1 MNLNDF
7 AHEMGKLTC
16 PLYPISGL
24 RTSLIDMSQQPK
36 VLVIDDEPG
45 VRELISEALSIS
57 EITAVQAADGL
68 EALSFLRRERF
79 DLLILDINM
88 PKLDGLAL
96 LEKLRTEG
104 MSVPVLM
111 LSARADKADINQ
123 GLRTGADDYLTKP
136 FSIEELVLRVKAIMR
151 RSKGEVAEVKVL
163 TCGPISMDFSKYSV
177 KFNDQVVDLS
187 PTEFKLLEQLILNR
201 GNVVTKETLLSEVWE
216 IDFKSSSTVVDTY
229 ISYLR
234 KKLHIDGFD
243 GIKTVRGIGF
253 QIVAD

>member
-1 MNLNDF
+1 MS
-7 AHEMGKLTC
+7 A
-16 PLYPISGL
+16 L
-24 RTSLIDMSQQPK
+24 RPSLIDMSERPK

-123 GLRTGADDYLTKP
+123 GLRIGADDYLTKP

-151 RSKGEVAEVKVL
+151 RSKGESVEVKVL

-177 KFNDQVVDLS
+177 KLNDQVIDLS

>member
-1 MNLNDF
+1 
-7 AHEMGKLTC
+7 
-16 PLYPISGL
+16 
-24 RTSLIDMSQQPK
+24 MSERPK

-45 VRELISEALSIS
+45 VRELISEALSLS

-177 KFNDQVVDLS
+177 KFNDQPVDLS
-187 PTEFKLLEQLILNR
+187 PTEFKLLEQLILHR

-216 IDFKSSSTVVDTY
+216 IDFKSNSTVVDTY

>member
-1 MNLNDF
+1 
-7 AHEMGKLTC
+7 MGELAC
-16 PLYPISGL
+16 LLYPIPAL

-104 MSVPVLM
+104 MSIPVLM

-177 KFNDQVVDLS
+177 KFNDQAVDLS
-187 PTEFKLLEQLILNR
+187 STEFKLLEQLILNR

>member
-1 MNLNDF
+1 
-7 AHEMGKLTC
+7 
-16 PLYPISGL
+16 
-24 RTSLIDMSQQPK
+24 MSQQPK

-45 VRELISEALSIS
+45 VRELISEALSLS
-57 EITAVQAADGL
+57 EISAVQAADGL

-96 LEKLRTEG
+96 LEKLRNEG

-111 LSARADKADINQ
+111 LSARADKADINK

-177 KFNDQVVDLS
+177 KFNDQLVDLS

>member
-1 MNLNDF
+1 MS
-7 AHEMGKLTC
+7 A
-16 PLYPISGL
+16 L
-24 RTSLIDMSQQPK
+24 RPSLIDMSERPK

-123 GLRTGADDYLTKP
+123 GLRIGADDYLTKP

-151 RSKGEVAEVKVL
+151 RSKGESVEVKVL
-163 TCGPISMDFSKYSV
+163 TCGPISMDYSKYSV
-177 KFNDQVVDLS
+177 KLNDQAIDLS

-201 GNVVTKETLLSEVWE
+201 GNVITKETLLSEVWE

>member
-1 MNLNDF
+1 M
-7 AHEMGKLTC
+7 
-16 PLYPISGL
+16 P
-24 RTSLIDMSQQPK
+24 QQPK

-45 VRELISEALSIS
+45 VRALISEALSLS

-111 LSARADKADINQ
+111 LSARADKVDINQ

-151 RSKGEVAEVKVL
+151 RSKGEVVEVKVL

-177 KFNDQVVDLS
+177 KFNDQLVDLS

>member
-7 AHEMGKLTC
+7 AHEMGKLAC
-16 PLYPISGL
+16 LLYPISTR

>member
-1 MNLNDF
+1 
-7 AHEMGKLTC
+7 
-16 PLYPISGL
+16 
-24 RTSLIDMSQQPK
+24 MSERPK

-45 VRELISEALSIS
+45 VRELISEALSLS

-177 KFNDQVVDLS
+177 KFNDQPVDLS

>member
-1 MNLNDF
+1 
-7 AHEMGKLTC
+7 
-16 PLYPISGL
+16 
-24 RTSLIDMSQQPK
+24 MSERPK
-36 VLVIDDEPG
+36 VLVIDDELG
-45 VRELISEALSIS
+45 VRELISEALSLA

-68 EALSFLRRERF
+68 EALSHLRRERF

-96 LEKLRTEG
+96 LEKLRAEG

-123 GLRTGADDYLTKP
+123 GLRIGADDYLTKP
-136 FSIEELVLRVKAIMR
+136 FGIEELVLRVKAIMR

-177 KFNDQVVDLS
+177 KFNDQLIELS

-216 IDFKSSSTVVDTY
+216 IDFKSNSTVVDTY

-243 GIKTVRGIGF
+243 GIKTVRGVGF

>member
-1 MNLNDF
+1 
-7 AHEMGKLTC
+7 
-16 PLYPISGL
+16 
-24 RTSLIDMSQQPK
+24 MSQQPK

-45 VRELISEALSIS
+45 VRELISESLRIS
-57 EITAVQAADGL
+57 EITAVEAADGL
-68 EALSFLRRERF
+68 EALSLLRREKF

-111 LSARADKADINQ
+111 LSARADKTDINQ
-123 GLRTGADDYLTKP
+123 GLRIGADDYLTKP
-136 FSIEELVLRVKAIMR
+136 FSIEELILRVKAIMR
-151 RSKGEVAEVKVL
+151 RSKGEVTEVKVL
-163 TCGPISMDFSKYSV
+163 NCGPISMDFSKYSV
-177 KFNDQVVDLS
+177 KFNDQLIDLS

-234 KKLHIDGFD
+234 KKLHIDGFE

>member
-1 MNLNDF
+1 
-7 AHEMGKLTC
+7 
-16 PLYPISGL
+16 
-24 RTSLIDMSQQPK
+24 MSERPK

-45 VRELISEALSIS
+45 VRELISEALSLS
-57 EITAVQAADGL
+57 EINAVQAADGL

-96 LEKLRTEG
+96 LEKLRSEG

-177 KFNDQVVDLS
+177 KFKDQPVDLS

-201 GNVVTKETLLSEVWE
+201 GNVVTKETLLFEVWE
-216 IDFKSSSTVVDTY
+216 IDFKSNSTVVDTY

>member
-1 MNLNDF
+1 
-7 AHEMGKLTC
+7 
-16 PLYPISGL
+16 
-24 RTSLIDMSQQPK
+24 MSERPK
-36 VLVIDDEPG
+36 VLVIDDELG
-45 VRELISEALSIS
+45 VRELISEALSLA

-68 EALSFLRRERF
+68 EALSHLRRERF

-96 LEKLRTEG
+96 LEKLRAEG

-123 GLRTGADDYLTKP
+123 GLRIGADDYLTKP
-136 FSIEELVLRVKAIMR
+136 FGIEELVLRVKAIMR
-151 RSKGEVAEVKVL
+151 RSKGEVTEVKVL

-177 KFNDQVVDLS
+177 KFNDQLIELS
-187 PTEFKLLEQLILNR
+187 PTEFKLLEQLVLNR

-216 IDFKSSSTVVDTY
+216 IDFKSNSTVVDTY

-234 KKLHIDGFD
+234 KKLHIEGFD
-243 GIKTVRGIGF
+243 GIKTVRGVGF

>member
-1 MNLNDF
+1 
-7 AHEMGKLTC
+7 
-16 PLYPISGL
+16 
-24 RTSLIDMSQQPK
+24 MSERPK

-45 VRELISEALSIS
+45 VRDLISEALSLS
-57 EITAVQAADGL
+57 GITAVSAADGL
-68 EALSFLRRERF
+68 EALSFLRREKF

-96 LEKLRTEG
+96 LEKLRSEG

-123 GLRTGADDYLTKP
+123 GLRIGADDYLTKP

-151 RSKGEVAEVKVL
+151 RSKGEVTEVKVL

-177 KFNDQVVDLS
+177 KFNDQLVDLS

>member
-1 MNLNDF
+1 
-7 AHEMGKLTC
+7 
-16 PLYPISGL
+16 
-24 RTSLIDMSQQPK
+24 MSERAK

-45 VRELISEALSIS
+45 VRELISEALSLS
-57 EITAVQAADGL
+57 EINAVPAADGL

-96 LEKLRTEG
+96 LEKLRSEG

-111 LSARADKADINQ
+111 LSARADKTDINQ
-123 GLRTGADDYLTKP
+123 GLRIGADDYLTKP

-163 TCGPISMDFSKYSV
+163 TCGPILMDFSKYSV
-177 KFNDQVVDLS
+177 KFNDQPVDLS
-187 PTEFKLLEQLILNR
+187 PTEFKLLEQLIIHR

-216 IDFKSSSTVVDTY
+216 IDFKSNSTVVDTY

>member
-1 MNLNDF
+1 
-7 AHEMGKLTC
+7 
-16 PLYPISGL
+16 
-24 RTSLIDMSQQPK
+24 MSQQPK

-45 VRELISEALSIS
+45 VRDLISEALSLS

-88 PKLDGLAL
+88 PKLDGLDL

-111 LSARADKADINQ
+111 LSARADKTDINQ
-123 GLRTGADDYLTKP
+123 GLRIGADDYLTKP
-136 FSIEELVLRVKAIMR
+136 FSIEELVLRVKAILR

-177 KFNDQVVDLS
+177 KFNDQPIDLS

>member
-1 MNLNDF
+1 
-7 AHEMGKLTC
+7 
-16 PLYPISGL
+16 
-24 RTSLIDMSQQPK
+24 MSQQPK

-57 EITAVQAADGL
+57 EITAVQAVDGL
-68 EALSFLRRERF
+68 EALSLLRRDRF

-111 LSARADKADINQ
+111 LSARADKTDINQ
-123 GLRTGADDYLTKP
+123 GLRIGADDYLTKP

-151 RSKGEVAEVKVL
+151 RSKGDVAEVKML

-177 KFNDQVVDLS
+177 KFNDQLVDLS

>member
-1 MNLNDF
+1 
-7 AHEMGKLTC
+7 
-16 PLYPISGL
+16 
-24 RTSLIDMSQQPK
+24 MSERPK

-45 VRELISEALSIS
+45 VRELISEALSLS

-177 KFNDQVVDLS
+177 KFNDQPVDLS

-234 KKLHIDGFD
+234 KKLLIDGFD

>member
-1 MNLNDF
+1 
-7 AHEMGKLTC
+7 
-16 PLYPISGL
+16 
-24 RTSLIDMSQQPK
+24 MSQQPK

-45 VRELISEALSIS
+45 VRDLIGEALSLS

-111 LSARADKADINQ
+111 LSARADKSDINQ
-123 GLRTGADDYLTKP
+123 GLRIGADDYLTKP
-136 FSIEELVLRVKAIMR
+136 FSIEELVLRVKAILR

-163 TCGPISMDFSKYSV
+163 SCGPISMDFSKYSV
-177 KFNDQVVDLS
+177 KFNDQPIDLS

-201 GNVVTKETLLSEVWE
+201 GNVITKETLLSEVWE

>member
-1 MNLNDF
+1 
-7 AHEMGKLTC
+7 
-16 PLYPISGL
+16 
-24 RTSLIDMSQQPK
+24 MSQQPK

-68 EALSFLRRERF
+68 EALSLLRRDRF

-111 LSARADKADINQ
+111 LSARADKTDINQ
-123 GLRTGADDYLTKP
+123 GLRIGADDYLTKP

-151 RSKGEVAEVKVL
+151 RSKGDVAEVKML

-177 KFNDQVVDLS
+177 KFNDQLVDLS

-234 KKLHIDGFD
+234 NKLHIDGFD

>member
-1 MNLNDF
+1 
-7 AHEMGKLTC
+7 
-16 PLYPISGL
+16 
-24 RTSLIDMSQQPK
+24 MSQQPK

-45 VRELISEALSIS
+45 VRELISEALSLS
-57 EITAVQAADGL
+57 EISAVQAADGL

-96 LEKLRTEG
+96 LEKLRNEG

-177 KFNDQVVDLS
+177 KFNDQLIDLS

>member
-1 MNLNDF
+1 
-7 AHEMGKLTC
+7 
-16 PLYPISGL
+16 
-24 RTSLIDMSQQPK
+24 MSQQPK

-45 VRELISEALSIS
+45 VRGLIGEALSLS

-111 LSARADKADINQ
+111 LSARADKSDINQ
-123 GLRTGADDYLTKP
+123 GLRIGADDYLTKP
-136 FSIEELVLRVKAIMR
+136 FSIEELVLRVKAILR

-177 KFNDQVVDLS
+177 KFNDQPIDLS
-187 PTEFKLLEQLILNR
+187 PTEFKLLEQLILHR
-201 GNVVTKETLLSEVWE
+201 GNVITNETLLSEVWE

>member
-1 MNLNDF
+1 
-7 AHEMGKLTC
+7 
-16 PLYPISGL
+16 
-24 RTSLIDMSQQPK
+24 MSQQPK

-96 LEKLRTEG
+96 LEKLRNEG

-111 LSARADKADINQ
+111 LSARADKADINR

-177 KFNDQVVDLS
+177 KFNDQLVDLS

>member
-1 MNLNDF
+1 M
-7 AHEMGKLTC
+7 
-16 PLYPISGL
+16 P
-24 RTSLIDMSQQPK
+24 QQPK

-45 VRELISEALSIS
+45 VRALICEALSLS

-111 LSARADKADINQ
+111 LSARADKVDINQ

-177 KFNDQVVDLS
+177 KFNDQLVDLS

>member
-1 MNLNDF
+1 
-7 AHEMGKLTC
+7 
-16 PLYPISGL
+16 
-24 RTSLIDMSQQPK
+24 MSQQPK

-45 VRELISEALSIS
+45 VRDLISEALSLS

-111 LSARADKADINQ
+111 LSARADKSDINQ
-123 GLRTGADDYLTKP
+123 GLRIGADDYLTKP
-136 FSIEELVLRVKAIMR
+136 FSIEELVLRVKAILR

-163 TCGPISMDFSKYSV
+163 SCGPISMDFSKYSV
-177 KFNDQVVDLS
+177 KFNDQPIDLS

>member
-1 MNLNDF
+1 
-7 AHEMGKLTC
+7 
-16 PLYPISGL
+16 
-24 RTSLIDMSQQPK
+24 MSERPK

-45 VRELISEALSIS
+45 VRELISEALSLS
-57 EITAVQAADGL
+57 EINAVQAADGL

-96 LEKLRTEG
+96 LEKLRSEG

-123 GLRTGADDYLTKP
+123 GLRIGADDYLTKP

-163 TCGPISMDFSKYSV
+163 TCGPITMDFSKYSV
-177 KFNDQVVDLS
+177 KFNDQPVDLS

-201 GNVVTKETLLSEVWE
+201 GNVVTKETLLFEVWE
-216 IDFKSSSTVVDTY
+216 IDFKSNSTVVDTY

-234 KKLHIDGFD
+234 KKLHLDGFD

>member
-1 MNLNDF
+1 MVD
-7 AHEMGKLTC
+7 
-16 PLYPISGL
+16 
-24 RTSLIDMSQQPK
+24 RPK
-36 VLVIDDEPG
+36 ILVIDDEVG
-45 VRELISEALSIS
+45 VRELVCDALSMS
-57 EITAVQAADGL
+57 DFAATQAIDGL
-68 EALSFLRRERF
+68 EALSLLRREKF

-96 LEKLRTEG
+96 LEKLRSEG
-104 MSVPVLM
+104 MAIPVLM

-123 GLRTGADDYLTKP
+123 GLRLGADDYLTKP
-136 FSIEELVLRVKAIMR
+136 FSIEELVLRVKAILR
-151 RSKGEVAEVKVL
+151 RSSGEKSEVKVI
-163 TCGPISMDFSKYSV
+163 TCGQISMDLSKYQV
-177 KFNDQVVDLS
+177 RFNDDLIELS
-187 PTEFKLLEQLILNR
+187 PTEFKLLGQLILNR

-234 KKLHIDGFD
+234 KKLSIFGFE

>member
-1 MNLNDF
+1 
-7 AHEMGKLTC
+7 
-16 PLYPISGL
+16 
-24 RTSLIDMSQQPK
+24 MSQQPK

-45 VRELISEALSIS
+45 VRELISEALSLS

-111 LSARADKADINQ
+111 LSARADKTDINQ
-123 GLRTGADDYLTKP
+123 GLRIGADDYLTKP
-136 FSIEELVLRVKAIMR
+136 FSIEELVLRVKAILR

-177 KFNDQVVDLS
+177 KFNDQQIDLS

>member
-1 MNLNDF
+1 
-7 AHEMGKLTC
+7 
-16 PLYPISGL
+16 
-24 RTSLIDMSQQPK
+24 MSERPK

-45 VRELISEALSIS
+45 VRDLISEALSLAG
-57 EITAVQAADGL
+57 ITAVSAADGL
-68 EALSFLRRERF
+68 EALSFLRREKF

-96 LEKLRTEG
+96 LEKLRSEG
-104 MSVPVLM
+104 ASVPVLM
-111 LSARADKADINQ
+111 LSARADKTDINQ
-123 GLRTGADDYLTKP
+123 GLRIGADDYLTKP

-177 KFNDQVVDLS
+177 KFNDQAIDLS

>member
-1 MNLNDF
+1 MVYPACL
-7 AHEMGKLTC
+7 
-16 PLYPISGL
+16 LYPICPI
-24 RTSLIDMSQQPK
+24 RTSLTDMSQQPK

-68 EALSFLRRERF
+68 EALSLLRRDRF

-111 LSARADKADINQ
+111 LSARADKTDINQ
-123 GLRTGADDYLTKP
+123 GLRIGADDYLTKP

-151 RSKGEVAEVKVL
+151 RSKGDVAEVKML

-177 KFNDQVVDLS
+177 KFNDQLVDLS

>member
-1 MNLNDF
+1 MF
-7 AHEMGKLTC
+7 
-16 PLYPISGL
+16 
-24 RTSLIDMSQQPK
+24 QQPK

-68 EALSFLRRERF
+68 EALSYLRRERF

-163 TCGPISMDFSKYSV
+163 TCGPISMDFLKYSV
-177 KFNDQVVDLS
+177 KFNDQLVDLS

-243 GIKTVRGIGF
+243 GIKTVRGVGF

>member
-1 MNLNDF
+1 
-7 AHEMGKLTC
+7 
-16 PLYPISGL
+16 
-24 RTSLIDMSQQPK
+24 MSERPK

-45 VRELISEALSIS
+45 VRDLISEALSLS
-57 EITAVQAADGL
+57 GITAVSAADGL
-68 EALSFLRRERF
+68 EALSFLRREKF

-96 LEKLRTEG
+96 LEKLRSEG

-123 GLRTGADDYLTKP
+123 GLRIGADDYLTKP

-151 RSKGEVAEVKVL
+151 RSKGEVTEVKML

-177 KFNDQVVDLS
+177 NFNDQLVDLS

>member
-1 MNLNDF
+1 
-7 AHEMGKLTC
+7 
-16 PLYPISGL
+16 
-24 RTSLIDMSQQPK
+24 MSQQPK

-45 VRELISEALSIS
+45 VRDLIGEALSLS

-79 DLLILDINM
+79 DLLVLDINM

-111 LSARADKADINQ
+111 LSARADKSDINQ
-123 GLRTGADDYLTKP
+123 GLRIGADDYLTKP
-136 FSIEELVLRVKAIMR
+136 FSIEELVLRVKAILR

-163 TCGPISMDFSKYSV
+163 SCGPISMDFSKYSV
-177 KFNDQVVDLS
+177 KFNDQPIDLS

>member
-1 MNLNDF
+1 
-7 AHEMGKLTC
+7 
-16 PLYPISGL
+16 
-24 RTSLIDMSQQPK
+24 MSQQPK

-177 KFNDQVVDLS
+177 KFNDQPVDLS
-187 PTEFKLLEQLILNR
+187 PTEFKLLEQLILHR

-216 IDFKSSSTVVDTY
+216 IDFKSNSTVVDTY

>member
-1 MNLNDF
+1 
-7 AHEMGKLTC
+7 
-16 PLYPISGL
+16 
-24 RTSLIDMSQQPK
+24 MSERPK

-68 EALSFLRRERF
+68 EALSHLRRERF

-96 LEKLRTEG
+96 LEKLRAEG

-123 GLRTGADDYLTKP
+123 GLRIGADDYLTKP

-163 TCGPISMDFSKYSV
+163 TCGQISMDFSKYSV
-177 KFNDQVVDLS
+177 KFNDLPIELS